1 MTAEITNET
10 EVCYVAHAYE
20 DEPENLSDA
29 KRILRMLQIIDQKS
43 VYVSPLMTFSH
54 IKYNEMGYDA
64 EMALCL
70 ALLARCDRLI
80 VTGDY
85 ISKGVRFEIR
95 YAQEHNIPIEY
106 ISSQEGV

>member
-1 MTAEITNET
+1 MKDKT

-20 DEPENLSDA
+20 DEPDNLADA
-29 KRILRMLQIIDQKS
+29 KRILRMLQIIDQDS
-43 VYVSPLMTFSH
+43 VYLSPLMTFSH
-54 IKYNEMGYDA
+54 IKYNEIGYDA

-95 YAQEHNIPIEY
+95 YAQEHNMPIEY
-106 ISSQEGV
+106 IGSQEGI

>member
-1 MTAEITNET
+1 MKAKI

-20 DEPENLSDA
+20 GKEENIEDA
-29 KRILRMLQIIDQKS
+29 KRILRTLQIIDQDS
-43 VYVSPLMTFSH
+43 VYLSPLMTFSH
-54 IKYNEMGYDA
+54 IKYNEIGYDA

-95 YAQEHNIPIEY
+95 YAQEHNMPIEY
-106 ISSQEGV
+106 IGSQEGV

>member
-1 MTAEITNET
+1 MKDKP

-20 DEPENLSDA
+20 GEPDNLADA
-29 KRILRMLQIIDQKS
+29 KRILRMLQIIDSKS

-54 IKYNEMGYDA
+54 IEYNEIGYDA

-85 ISKGVRFEIR
+85 ISKGVKIEIR
-95 YAQEHNIPIEY
+95 YAQEHNMPIEY
-106 ISSQEGV
+106 IGLQEGV